1 VALVSF
7 QQSLKILSDQMLFA
21 RRGEESIPVR
31 SALGRVLA
39 RSVRAVRPNPENSL
53 AAMDGIAVDARVV
66 GQTPCKLLSSQW
78 VRINTGEPIPSRFN
92 AVVRIE
98 FVRWEND
105 LAVITHPVA
114 VLQDVRIS
122 GEDFSEGD
130 LLFAANS
137 RLQPQDLALLLAA
150 GLTEVVVYRKPV
162 VSFLPT
168 GNEFVRGDGKT
179 AATETN
185 SSMIGALVEM
195 WGGVFHLA
203 APVPDDANTLKTKIA
218 TLASSSDLVVIS
230 GGTSLGTGDHTGKV
244 LESLGTLRFHGVA
257 MSPAKPVLFA
267 DIQGT
272 PVLGLPGYAVSTY
285 VAAHIYLRRI
295 LSALT
300 GLPLSTKQE
309 VHICAEDLP
318 VKEVDQIV
326 RVNLYDVEGFIYA
339 SRIPAGA
346 SSLTSLSQMDGLL
359 HVPAKTAVRKRDA
372 VRVDVISERSR
383 TAVVIRGC
391 GDPLISA
398 LFDQYR
404 EEWPDARILFWEAEA
419 EEALQFIIERNSHIG
434 MLATPS
440 LGPDW
445 YADFAGKLQE
455 TMLRYRV
462 LSRTIALMVNANQAT
477 DIQSL
482 RSGARIVVPKQQQQ
496 VWARF
501 CKKHQLENAK
511 VTMMNREKMIPEF
524 LRSQYWDA
532 AFMDLRFA
540 KSNLQMLATVKE
552 HVDLVVSESYASMPA
567 IAELIRLAES
577 DRFGKLVQAQRG
589 CEIRSRGLVDEVSRL
604 S

>member
-1 VALVSF
+1 
-7 QQSLKILSDQMLFA
+7 MLFA

-31 SALGRVLA
+31 SALGRALA
-39 RSVRAVRPNPENSL
+39 RSVRAVRPNPEKSL
-53 AAMDGIAVDARVV
+53 AAMDGIAVDARATS
-66 GQTPCKLLSSQW
+66 QIPCRLLSTQW
-78 VRINTGEPIPSRFN
+78 VRINTGEALPSRFN

-98 FVRWEND
+98 FVTWQND
-105 LAVITHPVA
+105 APVLTRPVT
-114 VLQDVRIS
+114 VLQDVRVL

-130 LLFAANS
+130 LLFAANA

-179 AATETN
+179 TATETN
-185 SSMIGALVEM
+185 SSMIGAIVEL

-203 APVPDDANTLKTKIA
+203 APVPDDADALKTKIA
-218 TLASSSDLVVIS
+218 TLASNSDLVVVS
-230 GGTSLGTGDHTGKV
+230 GGTSLGTGDYTGKV
-244 LESLGTLRFHGVA
+244 LESLGTLHFHGVA

-267 DIQGT
+267 DIKGI
-272 PVLGLPGYAVSTY
+272 PVLGLPGYSVSTY
-285 VAAHIYLRRI
+285 VSAHVYLRRI

-300 GLPLSTKQE
+300 GLSLATKQE

-318 VKEVDQIV
+318 VKDVDQII
-326 RVNLYDVEGFIYA
+326 RVNLYDVDGLIYA

-346 SSLTSLSQMDGLL
+346 SSLASLSQMDGLL
-359 HVPAKTAVRKRDA
+359 HVPAKTVVRKRDA
-372 VRVDVISERSR
+372 ARIDVLSERSR
-383 TAVVIRGC
+383 NAIVIRGC
-391 GDPLISA
+391 GDPLLSA

-404 EEWPDARILFWEAEA
+404 EEWPEARILFWEAEA
-419 EEALQFIIERNSHIG
+419 EEALQFIIERNSH
-434 MLATPS
+434 MAVVATQS
-440 LGPDW
+440 IGPDW
-445 YADFAGKLQE
+445 YGDFAGKLQE

-462 LSRTIALMVNANQAT
+462 LTRTIALMFHVSQPT

-482 RSGARIVVPKQQQQ
+482 RAGARIAVPKQQQQ

-501 CKKHQLENAK
+501 CKKHQLENAN
-511 VTMMNREKMIPEF
+511 VMMVNHEKMIPEF

-540 KSNLQMLATVKE
+540 KTGLQMLATVKE
-552 HVDLVVSESYASMPA
+552 HVDLVVSETYASIPG
-567 IAELIRLAES
+567 IAELIRVAES
-577 DRFGKLVQAQRG
+577 DRFGKLVLTQRG
-589 CEIRSRGLVDEVSRL
+589 CEIRSRGLVDEVSHL